1 MKVRG
6 LKWIK
11 TKLEDWNEIWKN
23 LESQFFISANI
34 IIKMILK
41 LKRRMDTAL
50 INFCLG
56 EEEEPQPSGVE

>member
-1 MKVRG
+1 MNKSKVRR
-6 LKWIK
+6 L
-11 TKLEDWNEIWKN
+11 NEIWRN

>member
-1 MKVRG
+1 
-6 LKWIK
+6 
-11 TKLEDWNEIWKN
+11 
-23 LESQFFISANI
+23 
-34 IIKMILK
+34 MILK